1 MCSKMLQM
9 PLKDVIAKIQSEA
22 GLSEEEIKQQIA
34 GKMIALE
41 GLVSEEGAAYI
52 VASELGVHLFKDTI
66 RSGGI
71 KIKDI
76 VVGMQS
82 VETAGRVV
90 RAFSPTTFTGKDGK
104 PKQVGS
110 FILADETGEIRTV
123 VWDQRASWLS
133 DGRLKE
139 GVVVKIKEG
148 YAKQSNLGN
157 KELHLGY
164 KSSLLLDPKN
174 VTIGEITRGSSGAN
188 YQRKKIAELQPNDFS
203 SVLGEVMQA
212 FPPRFYP
219 TCPQCG
225 KKVTIDAAGAVCATH
240 KSVTQQQAM
249 ILNFVLDDTTE
260 TLRCVAFRD
269 RAEKLVGLTATEAQD
284 ILAKD
289 GPDRLQERVDEFLL
303 GKTIEVSG
311 RVSRNEEYDRTEMI
325 ANQVNVNPDPR
336 MIAKELSKV

>member
-174 VTIGEITRGSSGAN
+174 VTIGEITPPNPPPN
-188 YQRKKIAELQPNDFS
+188 YQNKIHNH
-203 SVLGEVMQA
+203 
-212 FPPRFYP
+212 
-219 TCPQCG
+219 
-225 KKVTIDAAGAVCATH
+225 CA
-240 KSVTQQQAM
+240 
-249 ILNFVLDDTTE
+249 
-260 TLRCVAFRD
+260 
-269 RAEKLVGLTATEAQD
+269 
-284 ILAKD
+284 
-289 GPDRLQERVDEFLL
+289 LL
-303 GKTIEVSG
+303 C
-311 RVSRNEEYDRTEMI
+311 D
-325 ANQVNVNPDPR
+325 
-336 MIAKELSKV
+336 